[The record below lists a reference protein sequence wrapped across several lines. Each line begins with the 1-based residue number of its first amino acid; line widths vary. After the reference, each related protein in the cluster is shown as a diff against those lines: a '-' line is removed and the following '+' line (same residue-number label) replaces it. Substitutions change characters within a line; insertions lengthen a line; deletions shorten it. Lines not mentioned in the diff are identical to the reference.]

1 MLTTQLPGFEEITR
15 DSQQTFRALLEAL
28 SDPGNPR
35 EMTVTLTPPEG
46 LTLPCAAACLTLLD
60 LETMVWLQPGFP
72 EEVQGWLRFHT
83 GCRFA
88 TTPAEAAFAVVHTL
102 AEIALDELCWGSAES
117 PEASATLLAQVS
129 ALSGADEVVLTGP
142 GLLASRT
149 ISPAVPMSFWH
160 EWQRNHTAYPQGMD
174 VFLFDEQSVMGL
186 PRTSH
191 AQTSHTQIGDG
202 RISDSRIGA

>member
-28 SDPGNPR
+28 SGPGQPH
-35 EMTVTLTPPEG
+35 EITVVLTPPEG
-46 LTLPCAAACLTLLD
+46 LTLPCAATCLTLLD

-88 TTPAEAAFAVVHTL
+88 MTPAEAAFAVVHTL

-117 PEASATLLAQVS
+117 PEASTTLLAQVS

-142 GLLASRT
+142 GILASQT
-149 ISPAVPMSFWH
+149 ISPAVPMRFWH
-160 EWQRNHTAYPQGMD
+160 EWHRNHTAYPRGMD
-174 VFLFDEQSVMGL
+174 VFLFDDQAVMGL

-191 AQTSHTQIGDG
+191 AQIGDG